1 MELEAAMRRAALTFS
16 VALISICAIASDK
29 DAGQSN
35 SSDSALRAQG
45 KKIFVSRC
53 AQCHNEN
60 AAKKLPDGT
69 TLLQR
74 LAKSKNLEAR
84 LQTRLKNTEESH
96 AVALYIESLLSGS
109 NPPLTSSR

>member
-1 MELEAAMRRAALTFS
+1 MRIAALTFS
-16 VALISICAIASDK
+16 VALISSCAIASEE
-29 DAGQSN
+29 DAVRSK
-35 SSDSALRAQG
+35 SPDSALRAQG

-60 AAKKLPDGT
+60 AGKQLPDGT

-96 AVALYIESLLSGS
+96 AVALYIESLLGGP
-109 NPPLTSSR
+109 NLR